1 MKMKFFLRGLG
12 IGILVTTLVL
22 CVSYRKQNSDQSVVE
37 RARELGMEF
46 PEKSPET
53 MLPPSASPEMAISG
67 SAVAIT
73 PEQPQVTPIT
83 QVSPSPAPVAATVQP
98 QGNATV
104 QPQGNVTVQPQG
116 NVTPQ
121 PVEKPK
127 VTAERKTRTF
137 TVRSGLLSSSVAREM
152 KAAGVIADDE
162 ALDDYLEKSGLAR
175 KVRAGKYKIPVGA
188 SYEEIAR
195 IITRQDQH

>member
-22 CVSYRKQNSDQSVVE
+22 CVSYRKQNSDESVVE

-46 PEKSPET
+46 PEKTPEAL
-53 MLPPSASPEMAISG
+53 LPPSASPEMAISG

-73 PEQPQVTPIT
+73 PEQPQVTPIA
-83 QVSPSPAPVAATVQP
+83 QISPSPAPVAATVQP
-98 QGNATV
+98 QGNATA
-104 QPQGNVTVQPQG
+104 QPAQN
-116 NVTPQ
+116 
-121 PVEKPK
+121 PK
-127 VTAERKTRTF
+127 VTDQRKTRTF

-195 IITRQDQH
+195 IITRQD

>member
-46 PEKSPET
+46 PEKSPEI

-73 PEQPQVTPIT
+73 PQQPQVTPIAQVTPIT

-98 QGNATV
+98 QGN
-104 QPQGNVTVQPQG
+104 
-116 NVTPQ
+116 VTPQ

-127 VTAERKTRTF
+127 VTDERKTRTF

-195 IITRQDQH
+195 IITRQD

>member
-83 QVSPSPAPVAATVQP
+83 QVSPSPAPAAATVQP
-98 QGNATV
+98 QYVTPKPVV
-104 QPQGNVTVQPQG
+104 QP
-116 NVTPQ
+116 
-121 PVEKPK
+121 KA
-127 VTAERKTRTF
+127 TAERKTRTF

>member
-83 QVSPSPAPVAATVQP
+83 QVSPSPAPAAATVQP

-104 QPQGNVTVQPQG
+104 QPQGNVT
-116 NVTPQ
+116 PQ

-127 VTAERKTRTF
+127 VTDERKTRMF

-195 IITRQDQH
+195 IITRQD

>member
-46 PEKSPET
+46 PEKTPET
-53 MLPPSASPEMAISG
+53 LLQPSASPEMAISG
-67 SAVAIT
+67 SAVAST
-73 PEQPQVTPIT
+73 PEQPQVTQVA
-83 QVSPSPAPVAATVQP
+83 QVSPSPAPVAATIQP
-98 QGNATV
+98 Q
-104 QPQGNVTVQPQG
+104 QSVTAK
-116 NVTPQ
+116 

-127 VTAERKTRTF
+127 ATDGRKTRTF

-195 IITRQDQH
+195 IITRQD

>member
-46 PEKSPET
+46 PEKTPEA
-53 MLPPSASPEMAISG
+53 LLQPSASPEMAISG

-83 QVSPSPAPVAATVQP
+83 QVSPSPVPAAATAQP
-98 QGNATV
+98 QRTV
-104 QPQGNVTVQPQG
+104 TAQPAQN
-116 NVTPQ
+116 
-121 PVEKPK
+121 PK
-127 VTAERKTRTF
+127 VTDQRKTRTF

-152 KAAGVIADDE
+152 KAAGVIADAE
-162 ALDDYLEKSGLAR
+162 ALDDYLEKSGMAR

-195 IITRQDQH
+195 IITRQD